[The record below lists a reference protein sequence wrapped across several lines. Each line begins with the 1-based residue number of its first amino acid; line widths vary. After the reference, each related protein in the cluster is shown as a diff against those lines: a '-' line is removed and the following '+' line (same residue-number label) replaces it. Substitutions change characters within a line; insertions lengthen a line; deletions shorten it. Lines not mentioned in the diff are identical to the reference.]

1 MCRQC
6 SGVTWM
12 SHNANTL
19 EMIVHFLEVLVAK
32 IDDNVSASLETLNL
46 IPIISEVSEMN
57 AKKNAEKFMSS
68 KEQKTP
74 EGQAPEE
81 IITEQHD
88 DVEAVEPEVSAEQV
102 DPRDEKIANLEA
114 QLAEAQKRERE
125 VMLRA
130 KADEDNLRRRTEQDI
145 EKAHK
150 FALEKFV
157 NELLPVID
165 SLDRALE
172 VADKANPELAPM
184 VEGIELTLKSMLDV
198 VRKFGVEVIA
208 DTNVPLDP
216 NVHQAIAMVES
227 EDVAAGNVLSV
238 MQKGYTLN
246 GRTIR
251 AAMVTVAKAK

>member
-1 MCRQC
+1 
-6 SGVTWM
+6 
-12 SHNANTL
+12 
-19 EMIVHFLEVLVAK
+19 
-32 IDDNVSASLETLNL
+32 
-46 IPIISEVSEMN
+46 
-57 AKKNAEKFMSS
+57 MSS

-88 DVEAVEPEVSAEQV
+88 EVEAVEPDTSAEQV

-114 QLAEAQKRERE
+114 QLVEAQNRERDG
-125 VMLRA
+125 VLRI
-130 KADEDNLRRRTEQDI
+130 KAEMENLRRRTELDV

-172 VADKANPELAPM
+172 VADKANPDNAAM
-184 VEGIELTLKSMLDV
+184 IEGIELTLKSMLDV

-208 DTNVPLDP
+208 DTDVPLDP
-216 NVHQAIAMVES
+216 NIHQAIAMVES
-227 EDVAAGNVLSV
+227 EDVAAGNVLGV

-251 AAMVTVAKAK
+251 AAMVTVAKAKA

>member
-1 MCRQC
+1 
-6 SGVTWM
+6 
-12 SHNANTL
+12 
-19 EMIVHFLEVLVAK
+19 
-32 IDDNVSASLETLNL
+32 
-46 IPIISEVSEMN
+46 
-57 AKKNAEKFMSS
+57 MSS

-88 DVEAVEPEVSAEQV
+88 EVEAVEPDASAEQV

-114 QLAEAQKRERE
+114 QLVEAQNRERDS
-125 VMLRA
+125 VLRI
-130 KADEDNLRRRTEQDI
+130 KAEMENLRRRTEQDV

-172 VADKANPELAPM
+172 VADKANPGNAAM
-184 VEGIELTLKSMLDV
+184 IEGIELTLKSMLDV

-208 DTNVPLDP
+208 DTDVPLDP

-227 EDVAAGNVLSV
+227 EDVEAGKVLGV

-251 AAMVTVAKAK
+251 AAMVTVAKAKA

>member
-1 MCRQC
+1 
-6 SGVTWM
+6 
-12 SHNANTL
+12 
-19 EMIVHFLEVLVAK
+19 
-32 IDDNVSASLETLNL
+32 
-46 IPIISEVSEMN
+46 
-57 AKKNAEKFMSS
+57 MSS

-88 DVEAVEPEVSAEQV
+88 EVEAVEPDASAEQV

-114 QLAEAQKRERE
+114 QLVEAQNRERDT
-125 VMLRA
+125 VLRI
-130 KADEDNLRRRTEQDI
+130 KAEMENLRRRTEQDV

-172 VADKANPELAPM
+172 VADKANPDNAAM
-184 VEGIELTLKSMLDV
+184 IEGIELTLKSMLDV

-208 DTNVPLDP
+208 DTDVPLDP

-227 EDVAAGNVLSV
+227 EEIEAGKVLGL

-251 AAMVTVAKAK
+251 AAMVTVAKAKA

>member
-1 MCRQC
+1 M
-6 SGVTWM
+6 
-12 SHNANTL
+12 
-19 EMIVHFLEVLVAK
+19 
-32 IDDNVSASLETLNL
+32 
-46 IPIISEVSEMN
+46 P
-57 AKKNAEKFMSS
+57 KNAEKFMSS

-81 IITEQHD
+81 IIKDQHD
-88 DVEAVEPEVSAEQV
+88 EVEAVESETSAEQV

-114 QLAEAQKRERE
+114 QLVEAQNRERDG
-125 VMLRA
+125 VMRV
-130 KADEDNLRRRTEQDI
+130 KAEMENLRRRTEQDV

-157 NELLPVID
+157 NDLLPVID

-172 VADKANPELAPM
+172 VADKANPDMAPM

-198 VRKFGVEVIA
+198 VRKYGVEVVGDI
-208 DTNVPLDP
+208 NVPMDP

-227 EDVAAGNVLSV
+227 EEVAPGNVLMV

-251 AAMVTVAKAK
+251 AAMVSVAKAKA

>member
-1 MCRQC
+1 
-6 SGVTWM
+6 
-12 SHNANTL
+12 
-19 EMIVHFLEVLVAK
+19 
-32 IDDNVSASLETLNL
+32 
-46 IPIISEVSEMN
+46 
-57 AKKNAEKFMSS
+57 MSS

-81 IITEQHD
+81 IIMDQHKE
-88 DVEAVEPEVSAEQV
+88 VEAVEPDASAEQV

-114 QLAEAQKRERE
+114 QLAEAETRERDS
-125 VMLRA
+125 VLRI
-130 KADEDNLRRRTEQDI
+130 KAEMENLRRRTELDV

-157 NELLPVID
+157 NELLPVLD

-172 VADKANPELAPM
+172 VADKDNDAMAAM
-184 VEGIELTLKSMLDV
+184 VEGIELTRKSMLDV
-198 VRKFGVEVIA
+198 VAKFGVQVVA
-208 DTNVPLDP
+208 DIDVPMDP

-227 EDVAAGNVLSV
+227 DDVAAGNVLMV

-251 AAMVTVAKAK
+251 AAMVSVAKAKG

>member
-1 MCRQC
+1 
-6 SGVTWM
+6 
-12 SHNANTL
+12 
-19 EMIVHFLEVLVAK
+19 
-32 IDDNVSASLETLNL
+32 
-46 IPIISEVSEMN
+46 
-57 AKKNAEKFMSS
+57 MSS

-88 DVEAVEPEVSAEQV
+88 EVEAVEPDASAEQV

-114 QLAEAQKRERE
+114 QLVEAQNRERE
-125 VMLRA
+125 GVLRI
-130 KADEDNLRRRTEQDI
+130 KAEMENLRRRTEMDV

-172 VADKANPELAPM
+172 VADKANPDNAAM
-184 VEGIELTLKSMLDV
+184 IEGIELTLKSMLDV

-227 EDVAAGNVLSV
+227 EEIEAGKVLGV

-251 AAMVTVAKAK
+251 AAMVTVAKAKA

>member
-1 MCRQC
+1 MTIWLR
-6 SGVTWM
+6 
-12 SHNANTL
+12 
-19 EMIVHFLEVLVAK
+19 
-32 IDDNVSASLETLNL
+32 SLETRKL

-114 QLAEAQKRERE
+114 QLAEAETRERDS
-125 VMLRA
+125 VLRI
-130 KADEDNLRRRTEQDI
+130 KAEMENLRRRTELDV

-157 NELLPVID
+157 NELLPVLD

-172 VADKANPELAPM
+172 VADKDNDAMAAM
-184 VEGIELTLKSMLDV
+184 VEGIELTRKSMLDV
-198 VRKFGVEVIA
+198 VAKFGVQVVA
-208 DTNVPLDP
+208 DIDVPMDP

-227 EDVAAGNVLSV
+227 DDVAAGNVLMV

-251 AAMVTVAKAK
+251 AAMVSVAKAKG

>member
-1 MCRQC
+1 MQ
-6 SGVTWM
+6 
-12 SHNANTL
+12 
-19 EMIVHFLEVLVAK
+19 
-32 IDDNVSASLETLNL
+32 
-46 IPIISEVSEMN
+46 
-57 AKKNAEKFMSS
+57 KNAEKFMSS

-88 DVEAVEPEVSAEQV
+88 EVEAVEPDASAEQV

-114 QLAEAQKRERE
+114 QLVEAQNRERDG
-125 VMLRA
+125 VLRI
-130 KADEDNLRRRTEQDI
+130 KAEMENLRRRTEQDV

-172 VADKANPELAPM
+172 VADKANPDNAAM
-184 VEGIELTLKSMLDV
+184 IEGIELTLKSMLDV

-208 DTNVPLDP
+208 DTDVPLDP

-227 EDVAAGNVLSV
+227 EEIEAGKVLGV

-251 AAMVTVAKAK
+251 AAMVTVAKAKA

>member
-1 MCRQC
+1 
-6 SGVTWM
+6 
-12 SHNANTL
+12 
-19 EMIVHFLEVLVAK
+19 
-32 IDDNVSASLETLNL
+32 
-46 IPIISEVSEMN
+46 
-57 AKKNAEKFMSS
+57 MSS

-88 DVEAVEPEVSAEQV
+88 EVEAVEPDASAEQV

-114 QLAEAQKRERE
+114 QLVEAQNRERDT
-125 VMLRA
+125 VLRI
-130 KADEDNLRRRTEQDI
+130 KAEMENLRRRTEQDV

-172 VADKANPELAPM
+172 VADKANPDNAAM
-184 VEGIELTLKSMLDV
+184 IEGIELTLKSMLDV

-208 DTNVPLDP
+208 DTDVPLDP

-227 EDVAAGNVLSV
+227 EEIEAGKVLGV
-238 MQKGYTLN
+238 MQKGYTLH

-251 AAMVTVAKAK
+251 AAMVTVAKAKA